1 MKNTHLRNGRP
12 LAYCLGSIVWSFL
25 FLSCQPAK
33 RTLTRFQVT
42 SLKALDLEETLTRA
56 DELLM
61 AYTLTSFDASGK
73 AVGVSS
79 GSWGI
84 QTTKKGQD
92 FRESAF
98 QPIEIPLPQNGKI
111 VATVVLVEIDDYAQA
126 QKTLTEIR
134 RYHDFIRVP
143 AALAELADVA
153 LTPLKYLSLA
163 LSATGVGFQLA
174 DRLDDDDLLGQNS
187 TELSYQQAITTPTV
201 RVPLT
206 FKETNL
212 GSRYHYELSYDLR
225 TRRVR
230 LRPQPKRKS

>member
-1 MKNTHLRNGRP
+1 MLLKLP
-12 LAYCLGSIVWSFL
+12 SLILLSAFL
-25 FLSCQPAK
+25 FSSCTQQIV
-33 RTLTRFQVT
+33 TRFQVT
-42 SLKALDLEETLTRA
+42 SLKALDLEETLTRN

-61 AYTLTSFDASGK
+61 AYTLTSFDALGK
-73 AVGVSS
+73 AVAVSS

-84 QTTKKGQD
+84 QTAKKDQE

-98 QPIEIPLPQNGKI
+98 QPIEIPLPKNGKI
-111 VATVVLVEIDDYAQA
+111 VASMVLIEIDDYAQA

-134 RYHDFIRVP
+134 KYHDFIKVP

-153 LTPLKYLSLA
+153 LTPLKYLSLG

-206 FKETNL
+206 FKETHL
-212 GSRYHYELSYDLR
+212 GSSYHYELSYDLR
-225 TRRVR
+225 TQRVR
-230 LRPQPKRKS
+230 LRPQPKPKY

>member
-1 MKNTHLRNGRP
+1 MPLR
-12 LAYCLGSIVWSFL
+12 LLTFILLSVFL
-25 FLSCQPAK
+25 LTSCTRQ
-33 RTLTRFQVT
+33 TLTRFQIT
-42 SLKALDLEETLTRA
+42 SLKALDLEETLTRN

-61 AYTLTSFDASGK
+61 AYTLTSFDASEK
-73 AVGVSS
+73 AVAVST

-84 QTTKKGQD
+84 QAAKKGQE

-98 QPIEIPLPQNGKI
+98 QATEIPFPKNGKI

-134 RYHDFIRVP
+134 KYHDYIKIP

-153 LTPLKYLSLA
+153 LTPLKYLSLG

-174 DRLDDDDLLGQNS
+174 DRLDDDDILGQNS
-187 TELSYQQAITTPTV
+187 SELAYQKALLSPTL

-206 FKETNL
+206 FKDTHL
-212 GSRYHYELSYDLR
+212 GSSYHYELNYDLR
-225 TRRVR
+225 TQTVR
-230 LRPQPKRKS
+230 LRPQRKPKS

>member
-1 MKNTHLRNGRP
+1 MFLRLP
-12 LAYCLGSIVWSFL
+12 SLILLSAFL
-25 FLSCQPAK
+25 FSSCTQQ
-33 RTLTRFQVT
+33 TLTRFQVT
-42 SLKALDLEETLTRA
+42 SLKALDLEETLTRN

-73 AVGVSS
+73 AVAVSS

-84 QTTKKGQD
+84 QTAKKGQE
-92 FRESAF
+92 FGESAF
-98 QPIEIPLPQNGKI
+98 QPIEIPLPKHGKI
-111 VATVVLVEIDDYAQA
+111 VATVVLIEIDDYARA

-134 RYHDFIRVP
+134 KYHDFIKIP

-153 LTPLKYLSLA
+153 LTPLKYLSLG

-187 TELSYQQAITTPTV
+187 TELSYQKAITPPTV

-206 FKETNL
+206 FQESRL
-212 GSRYHYELSYDLR
+212 GSSYHYELSYDLR
-225 TRRVR
+225 TQRVR
-230 LRPQPKRKS
+230 LRPQPKPKS

>member
-1 MKNTHLRNGRP
+1 MKNTDLGIIKP
-12 LAYCLGSIVWSFL
+12 LAYGLGFIAYSFF

-33 RTLTRFQVT
+33 QTLTRFQVT
-42 SLKALDLEETLTRA
+42 SLKALDLEETLTRT

-61 AYTLTSFDASGK
+61 AYTLTSFDAWGK

-84 QTTKKGQD
+84 QTARTGQE

-98 QPIEIPLPQNGKI
+98 QPIEIPVPKNGKI

-126 QKTLTEIR
+126 QKTLAEIR
-134 RYHDFIRVP
+134 RYHDFIKVP

-153 LTPLKYLSLA
+153 LTPLKYLSLGLA
-163 LSATGVGFQLA
+163 ATGVGFQLA
-174 DRLDDDDLLGQNS
+174 NRLDDDDLLGQNS
-187 TELSYQQAITTPTV
+187 TELSYQKAITTPTV

-206 FKETNL
+206 FKETHL
-212 GSRYHYELSYDLR
+212 GSSYHYELSYDLR
-225 TRRVR
+225 TQRVR
-230 LRPQPKRKS
+230 LRPQQKPKS